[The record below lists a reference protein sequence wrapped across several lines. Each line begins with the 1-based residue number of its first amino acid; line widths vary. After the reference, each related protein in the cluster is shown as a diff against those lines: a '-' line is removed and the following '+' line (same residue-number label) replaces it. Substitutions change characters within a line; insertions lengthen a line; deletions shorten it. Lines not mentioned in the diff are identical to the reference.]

1 MPSTRRKTP
10 NTINYETKLKLQI
23 VNERRNL
30 LIMNRPE
37 CLHIPTL
44 HEGEQAQISWG
55 GVEAYKNYI
64 VERVFNESF
73 LQALS
78 GYTWDNIDSTN
89 DPWSR
94 HDQDALT
101 WYQIETRTGKGQ
113 HWERLDYEQ
122 LSWSQLENHSHTWQQ
137 LESQEISF
145 EILNGPGDER
155 PGIEQGCTWLEL
167 DKLNK
172 TWTSLENSGHSWEEG
187 EKMTL
192 PGLSWESI
200 DSRWLTFDE
209 WEGKELTFHEL
220 DTQKQ
225 IEEHWG
231 MTDSIPIGA
240 FNAIYRIKAYDS
252 QDDESDYLTTDQ
264 LPVIPIFYRS
274 STMEYP
280 VKSGKRY
287 VVLLKAQE
295 VRGLDKVRMNFKY
308 NPYLLELTNFAAGSL
323 RNIKAPGNYPEENLR
338 INSSVPGKVWFQ
350 STRQLNE
357 NECFS
362 GSIALAEFVAKGT
375 GNAEVS
381 LF

>member
-1 MPSTRRKTP
+1 
-10 NTINYETKLKLQI
+10 
-23 VNERRNL
+23 
-30 LIMNRPE
+30 MNRLE
-37 CLHIPTL
+37 CLHINTL

-55 GVEAYKNYI
+55 AVESDKNYI

-89 DPWSR
+89 DPWSMY
-94 HDQDALT
+94 DEKALT
-101 WYQIETRTGKGQ
+101 WLQIENRTGKGQ

-122 LSWSQLENHSHTWQQ
+122 LSWSQLENHSLTWQQ

-145 EILNGPGDER
+145 EIFKGPGDER

-167 DKLNK
+167 DELNK

-200 DSRWLTFDE
+200 DSRWLTFNE

-220 DTQKQ
+220 DAQKQ
-225 IEEHWG
+225 IEEHRG
-231 MTDSIPIGA
+231 MTDFIPIGTL
-240 FNAIYRIKAYDS
+240 NAMYRIKAYDS
-252 QDDESDYLTTDQ
+252 NGDDSDYLATAQ
-264 LPVIPIFYRS
+264 MPVIPIFYRNS
-274 STMEYP
+274 IMEYP
-280 VKSGKRY
+280 VKTGKRY
-287 VVLLKAQE
+287 AVLLKAQE
-295 VRGLDKVRMNFKY
+295 VSGLDKIRMNLWY
-308 NPYLLELTNFAAGSL
+308 DPYLLELTSLAAGSL
-323 RNIKAPGNYPEENLR
+323 RSIAEPGNYPEENLR
-338 INSSVPGKVWFQ
+338 IYSSIPGKLWFQ
-350 STRQLNE
+350 STRQLSQ

-362 GSIALAEFVAKGT
+362 GSIALVEFIAKGT
-375 GNAEVS
+375 GRAAVS